1 MGTGLR
7 ARTAIGQPG
16 QAVVAIAAQPV
27 VDGLAGHA
35 IADCDVGHRRP
46 VEDFDDRL
54 QALLHQTQLHQHRG
68 PPSFLR
74 TWTSPAKKVA
84 PARWWTSRHKCQ
96 AGTGASVAQVPDP
109 RREVSGSYRSHG
121 VKDEPDS
128 HTASEL

>member
-74 TWTSPAKKVA
+74 TWTAGSSDLSGESLVA
-84 PARWWTSRHKCQ
+84 GGPLERDE
-96 AGTGASVAQVPDP
+96 GASRWSCETPN
-109 RREVSGSYRSHG
+109 
-121 VKDEPDS
+121 KK
-128 HTASEL
+128 